1 MLQKSIPHHLAT
13 YQVFASTCSLA
24 LRVRSPMVVRSSDFS
39 RIMVAAVSRSAKHD
53 ARSIPARGNSPCK
66 IYHFCQMPRT
76 AFSLWFAMC
85 LTGKPWFY
93 LRWTDWHVK
102 KPKIIKKTHHSIP
115 VRQALPQ
122 LTSAVMAPVWHGQVA
137 VAPIDIVVAFLEVL
151 FIPDIPACLRWWE
164 YVRCSWL
171 PSWDFHASSPSS
183 SSARWHGTR
192 REFESSK
199 ELVGVVQTF
208 LEYVHFKPSMAKL
221 CKKKLLPVGVG
232 S

>member
-39 RIMVAAVSRSAKHD
+39 RITVAAVSRSAQKTMQD
-53 ARSIPARGNSPCK
+53 RCARGNSPCK

-93 LRWTDWHVK
+93 LRW
-102 KPKIIKKTHHSIP
+102 KTHHSIP

-122 LTSAVMAPVWHGQVA
+122 LTSAVMALADMGKLLLHLLTLLLPFWKFCSYRFTCLAEVVGVCSLLLVAIVGFPCIESIELFCKMVWHPEGVW
-137 VAPIDIVVAFLEVL
+137 VIKR
-151 FIPDIPACLRWWE
+151 ACW
-164 YVRCSWL
+164 CG
-171 PSWDFHASSPSS
+171 ASI
-183 SSARWHGTR
+183 
-192 REFESSK
+192 F
-199 ELVGVVQTF
+199 GVCPF
-208 LEYVHFKPSMAKL
+208 
-221 CKKKLLPVGVG
+221 
-232 S
+232 